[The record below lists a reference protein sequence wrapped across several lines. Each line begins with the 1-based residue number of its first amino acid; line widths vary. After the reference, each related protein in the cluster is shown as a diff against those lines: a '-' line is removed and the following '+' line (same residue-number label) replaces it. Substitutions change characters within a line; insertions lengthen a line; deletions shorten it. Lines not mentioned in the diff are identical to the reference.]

1 MTIEESI
8 NTFSNSTF
16 CLNKINVSTTLEDI
30 VEAFIYRDIP
40 IKSLKKCTEALGT
53 AMTLVT
59 FSLVYNSDRTE
70 LLKSGLVINNKKTAV
85 RDFINQD
92 RQIYKCFTRSKIGHL
107 TKNCKLKAKLCPKC
121 NNSNCSGTCPKLI
134 WK

>member
-16 CLNKINVSTTLEDI
+16 CLNEINVSTTLEDI

-59 FSLVYNSDRTE
+59 FSLVNNSDRTE
-70 LLKSGLVINNKKTAV
+70 LLKSGLVINNKKIS
-85 RDFINQD
+85 RKRFYQS
-92 RQIYKCFTRSKIGHL
+92 RQTDI
-107 TKNCKLKAKLCPKC
+107 
-121 NNSNCSGTCPKLI
+121 
-134 WK
+134 